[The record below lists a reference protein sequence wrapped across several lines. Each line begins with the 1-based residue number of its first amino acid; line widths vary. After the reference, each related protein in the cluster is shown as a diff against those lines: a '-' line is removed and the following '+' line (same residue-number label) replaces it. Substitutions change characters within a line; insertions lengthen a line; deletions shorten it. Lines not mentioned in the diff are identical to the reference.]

1 MNNVP
6 SNVQKKGLQTMNE
19 KDVKKETEKSKIT
32 KILVQS
38 VIYIFLFV
46 IAIIVIVASAAC
58 KNEDQNNDPPA
69 TVKA

>member
-32 KILVQS
+32 NSKT
-38 VIYIFLFV
+38 
-46 IAIIVIVASAAC
+46 AATQ
-58 KNEDQNNDPPA
+58 K
-69 TVKA
+69 